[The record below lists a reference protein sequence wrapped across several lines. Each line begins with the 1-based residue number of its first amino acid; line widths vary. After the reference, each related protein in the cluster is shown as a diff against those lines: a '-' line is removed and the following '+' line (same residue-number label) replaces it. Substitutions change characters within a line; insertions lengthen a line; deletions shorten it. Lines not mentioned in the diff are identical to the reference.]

1 MHSIL
6 LILNDDTSFALG
18 PSLNLKALLGY
29 LHPGF
34 DYRGLTF
41 EKVFWL
47 REPTEELG
55 VQVELCLRPNTKY
68 PGGPNMLV
76 PGIYDKIDEIELK
89 LSAKRILRSFREGE
103 E

>member
-1 MHSIL
+1 MRMTNQYYPVAI
-6 LILNDDTSFALG
+6 ALTKQWG
-18 PSLNLKALLGY
+18 WQAIY
-29 LHPGF
+29 EGF
-34 DYRGLTF
+34 DFRGLTF

-89 LSAKRILRSFREGE
+89 FNAKRILKSFREGE